1 MFEEKVKPFDQCQ
14 IMSSWRLCVYNI
26 YMCVCAYTHK
36 DVPSQTP
43 QKNLGMLPQVQ
54 EKMYF
59 HSHPVPKFVHSGW
72 GRSKRQ
78 QQ

>member
-1 MFEEKVKPFDQCQ
+1 
-14 IMSSWRLCVYNI
+14 
-26 YMCVCAYTHK
+26 MCVCAYTHK